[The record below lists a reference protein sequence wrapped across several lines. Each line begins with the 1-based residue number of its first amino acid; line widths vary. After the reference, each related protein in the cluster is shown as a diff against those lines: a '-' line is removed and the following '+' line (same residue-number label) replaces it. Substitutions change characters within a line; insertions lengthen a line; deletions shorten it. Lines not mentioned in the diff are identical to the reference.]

1 MKEKESAAR
10 RARRKRDE
18 EQQLGL
24 PVWQRKKMENTTQS
38 FSSTQ
43 ELSAEGAQ
51 ATQSSFGEK
60 GHTVHSSSKSLASEA
75 KDEDGSPDHA
85 KSKRRKHKKQQSM
98 KERVAAKKAEAAAT
112 QQEERMKSKG
122 ERSVMVVV
130 ERVLVQGDSAA
141 GTIPKVYLRVEGGN
155 QKGAHS
161 SKLTVSCSHSFS
173 QSNGVPY
180 MWGHRCR
187 SCVSADGPRN
197 DDVRDARQ
205 NNGDGQ
211 PRRRC
216 ARARGASHDSW
227 LHPSVHQ
234 PVEAA
239 QRDSDQLACVVRRSR
254 WECCCTR
261 VASAGRCRDTR

>member
-18 EQQLGL
+18 EQQLAL

-60 GHTVHSSSKSLASEA
+60 GHSVHSSSKSLAGEA
-75 KDEDGSPDHA
+75 KDEDGSP
-85 KSKRRKHKKQQSM
+85 S
-98 KERVAAKKAEAAAT
+98 
-112 QQEERMKSKG
+112 
-122 ERSVMVVV
+122 
-130 ERVLVQGDSAA
+130 
-141 GTIPKVYLRVEGGN
+141 

-173 QSNGVPY
+173 QSNSVPY